1 MPRSASSQIARCPW
15 AGDDGP
21 MAAYHDEEWGVPV
34 LDETDLFAKLIL
46 DSAQAG
52 LSWSTIL
59 ARRDGYRAAF
69 WNWDLER
76 IAAASEQDR
85 EALLA
90 DARIIRNRRK
100 IDATITNAAV
110 TLRLHDEGR
119 SLTQIVW
126 AYAEPSARRSAMAE
140 VPAQTDASRALSREL
155 KRLGFRF
162 VGPTICYAF
171 MQACGIVNDHLVACP
186 RHDPVEAL
194 RTAAMAHTQSG

>member
-1 MPRSASSQIARCPW
+1 
-15 AGDDGP
+15 
-21 MAAYHDEEWGVPV
+21 MAAYHDLEWGVPV
-34 LDETDLFAKLIL
+34 VDETDLFAKLIL

-59 ARRDGYRAAF
+59 ARRDGYHDAF
-69 WNWDLER
+69 WGWDLER

-100 IDATITNAAV
+100 IDATIANAAA
-110 TLRLHDEGR
+110 TLALHERGS

-126 AYAEPSARRSAMAE
+126 AYAEPSSRRQAPSD

-186 RHDPVEAL
+186 RHDPVEDL
-194 RTAAMAHTQSG
+194 RTRIMNNGLS